1 MKSNTKSSVT
11 LPADELKLVNSLK
24 KKLGAKSKV
33 EVIRQGLRLLSER
46 TDREA
51 LRRGYA
57 QAAEQVRPSTLEE
70 VRELDGLSSEGL
82 VDEV

>member
-51 LRRGYA
+51 LRRAYA

-70 VRELDGLSSEGL
+70 VRELDGLAGEGL
-82 VDEV
+82 VDEA

>member
-51 LRRGYA
+51 LRRAYA

-82 VDEV
+82 VDEG

>member
-1 MKSNTKSSVT
+1 MKPNTKSSVT
-11 LPADELKLVNSLK
+11 LPADELKLVNSLR

-51 LRRGYA
+51 LRKAYA

-70 VRELDGLSSEGL
+70 VRELDGLSGEGL

>member
-11 LPADELKLVNSLK
+11 LPADELKLVNSLRR
-24 KKLGAKSKV
+24 KLGAKSKV

-51 LRRGYA
+51 LRQAYA
-57 QAAEQVRPSTLEE
+57 HAAEQVRPSTLEE
-70 VRELDGLSSEGL
+70 VRELDGLSGEGL

>member
-46 TDREA
+46 TDRDA
-51 LRRGYA
+51 LRQAYA
-57 QAAEQVRPSTLEE
+57 QAAQQVRSSTLEE
-70 VRELDGLSSEGL
+70 VRELDGLSGEGL
-82 VDEV
+82 VDES